1 MQFFDIDKAIHT
13 ILYIA
18 NRLEKPNFH
27 SIAKILY
34 FSDKMHLQNYG
45 RFILNDDYVAM
56 KHGPVP
62 STVYDMLKTV
72 SPQRHRG
79 YGVPDYHQLE
89 DFISIEDY
97 QVRPK
102 QAADLDEFSISEL
115 SCLDRAIAC
124 YGDKSFEDL
133 TEISHDSAWENTVL
147 NEPMSMESIAQ
158 TLPNS
163 SEILAYLHNPLP

>member
-18 NRLEKPNFH
+18 NRLENPSFH

-34 FSDKMHLQNYG
+34 FSDKMHLQDYG

-79 YGVPDYHQLE
+79 YVVPAYSQLS
-89 DFISIEDY
+89 DVVTIEDY
-97 QVRPK
+97 RVYAK
-102 QAADLDEFSISEL
+102 QDADLDEFSFSEL
-115 SCLDRAIAC
+115 CCLDRAIAC

-133 TEISHDSAWENTVL
+133 TALSHDDAWESALL
-147 NEPMSMESIAQ
+147 NEQMSMESIAH

-163 SEILAYLHNPLP
+163 SEVLHYLSNPLP